1 MATPFPSPTTTWHS
15 TTYSSLSPLRP
26 ELSAKGKTVII
37 TGGGS
42 GIGAETARYFAQAG
56 SSRIALLGRR
66 EQPLLDI
73 KASIERE
80 HDGSKVFI
88 FPTDVTK
95 KSEVDAT
102 FTKFL
107 GDDKVDI
114 LVSGAAVVGPLES
127 IEHVNSDKFMD
138 AIHTNISGSLFVAQA
153 FLRHASPNATV
164 VEINSSAAHVNF
176 SPGFS
181 AYSIGKLAIC
191 RLWDSLAFANPEM
204 SVFHLQPGI
213 VDTAMNREAG
223 GIDAIGFSDDVSLPA
238 SFIVWLASPEARF
251 LRGKFLWAN
260 WDVNELKNQ
269 AQKIEETAYLSV
281 GLVGW
286 PFDGGNWK
294 LETAEGA
301 WDNL

>member
-1 MATPFPSPTTTWHS
+1 MAAPFPSPTTTWHS
-15 TTYSSLSPLRP
+15 TTYASLSPLRP
-26 ELSAKGKTVII
+26 ELSVKGKTVII
-37 TGGGS
+37 T
-42 GIGAETARYFAQAG
+42 
-56 SSRIALLGRR
+56 
-66 EQPLLDI
+66 
-73 KASIERE
+73 
-80 HDGSKVFI
+80 
-88 FPTDVTK
+88 
-95 KSEVDAT
+95 
-102 FTKFL
+102 

-181 AYSIGKLAIC
+181 AYSVGKLAIC

-260 WDVNELKNQ
+260 WD

-281 GLVGW
+281 GFVGW

-301 WDNL
+301 WDNI